1 MSLHS
6 MTGFARA
13 DGMAAG
19 YRWIWEIRSVNGK
32 GLDIRLRLPPGF
44 ERLDLPAR
52 ERCAGSLTRGNIQAT
67 LTVTNESAT
76 SRIRVNKEALDD
88 VLSAMREVGDRI
100 EAQPPTLDGI
110 LAIRGVVETADNEI
124 DDATRKLLDGE
135 ILLSLD
141 GALADLVAMR
151 AQEGE
156 AIGTILEARL
166 VEIANSVSAAEASP
180 MRTPEAIRLR
190 LAEQIAALLDAAP
203 ALDPDRLHQEAVLLA
218 NKADIRE
225 ELDRLE
231 AHLVAAKDLLRNG
244 GPVGRRLDFLAQEFS
259 RETNTLC
266 AKSNDRALTSIGLDL
281 KAIVEQLREQ
291 IQNLE

>member
-13 DGMAAG
+13 DGMAAL

-67 LTVTNESAT
+67 LTVTNDSAT

-88 VLSAMREVGDRI
+88 VLSAMREVGERI

-135 ILLSLD
+135 ILMSLD

-166 VEIANSVSAAEASP
+166 VEIANSVGAAEASP
-180 MRTPEAIRLR
+180 ARTPEAIRLR

-231 AHLVAAKDLLRNG
+231 AHVTAAKDLLKKG

-266 AKSNDRALTSIGLDL
+266 AKSNDRALTAIGLDL